1 MVPVLLVDDQP
12 FIGAAVKGL
21 LTADPDLELTV
32 CQDPRQAQELAA
44 RTRAAVVLIDLVMP
58 DIDGMTLIRLMRADP
73 ATSHIPL
80 IAMSGND
87 DEPSRQG
94 AFAAG
99 ASDFLLKLPPALE
112 LIATIRRHA
121 AAPSDTR
128 RADAAEGAVPAAP
141 APPAPPAPADP
152 EQTLDRE
159 ALAAM
164 RDMDPET
171 GAAFI
176 ASLVDMFLSET
187 GAQLEQLREAVA
199 RADGEAMRTLG
210 HRLRGSA
217 NTIGALRLAALSGQ
231 LEDHAKRNRSAAVGR
246 VLLAEIVKEF
256 AQVQNA
262 LATELGRPEAGTQ

>member
-99 ASDFLLKLPPALE
+99 ASDFVLKLPPAPE

-121 AAPSDTR
+121 AALPDTP
-128 RADAAEGAVPAAP
+128 RAYARDVPAAA
-141 APPAPPAPADP
+141 APPAPQTSAEP
-152 EQTLDRE
+152 EQTLERQ

-164 RDMDPET
+164 REMDPAT
-171 GAAFI
+171 GAAFV
-176 ASLVDMFLSET
+176 ASLVDMFVSET
-187 GAQLEQLREAVA
+187 GAQLEQLREAVG
-199 RADGEAMRTLG
+199 RGDGEAMRTLG

-217 NTIGALRLAALSGQ
+217 NTIGAQRLAVLSGQ
-231 LEDHAKRNRSAAVGR
+231 LEDHAKRNRGAAVGR

-256 AQVQNA
+256 AQVQSA
-262 LATELGRPEAGTQ
+262 LATELERPEAGSQ

>member
-99 ASDFLLKLPPALE
+99 ASDFVLKLPPAPE

-121 AAPSDTR
+121 AAAPDTPR
-128 RADAAEGAVPAAP
+128 RDAAAGAVPAAP
-141 APPAPPAPADP
+141 PPAPAE
-152 EQTLDRE
+152 EQTLDRQ

-164 RDMDPET
+164 RDMDPAT
-171 GAAFI
+171 GSAFV

-217 NTIGALRLAALSGQ
+217 NTIGAQRLAALSGQ
-231 LEDHAKRNRSAAVGR
+231 LEDHAKRNRGATVGR

-256 AQVQNA
+256 AQVQSA
-262 LATELGRPEAGTQ
+262 LATELGRPEAGPQ